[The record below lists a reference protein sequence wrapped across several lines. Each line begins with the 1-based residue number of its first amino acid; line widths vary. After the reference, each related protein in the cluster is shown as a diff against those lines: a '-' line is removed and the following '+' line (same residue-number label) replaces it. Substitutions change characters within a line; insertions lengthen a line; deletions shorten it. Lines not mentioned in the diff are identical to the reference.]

1 MFRHVAVF
9 EWTEEST
16 ARQRAAAV
24 TALEKWA
31 AGPATAFGR
40 LTVGVDA
47 GLAEGNA
54 DVVVV
59 MDLPDRE
66 TYAAYAVDEA
76 HQALLREHVRPIL
89 RRRTAVQHEV

>member
-9 EWTEEST
+9 EWSDEATEQE
-16 ARQRAAAV
+16 RAAAV
-24 TALEKWA
+24 AALEAWA

-47 GLAEGNA
+47 GLADGNG

-66 TYAAYAVDEA
+66 AYAAYAVDEA
-76 HQALLREHVRPIL
+76 HQTLVREHVRPIL
-89 RRRTAVQHEV
+89 RRRTAVQHQL